1 MAKIEKRRKQKNIDK
16 LETVPQTLQ
25 IETEYEITN
34 ARFIKKSHD

>member
-25 IETEYEITN
+25 IETVN
-34 ARFIKKSHD
+34 MK